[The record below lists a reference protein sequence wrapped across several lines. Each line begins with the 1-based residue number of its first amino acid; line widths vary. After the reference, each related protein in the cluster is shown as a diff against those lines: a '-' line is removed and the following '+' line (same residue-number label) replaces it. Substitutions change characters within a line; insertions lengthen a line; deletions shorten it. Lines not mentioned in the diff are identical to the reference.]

1 MELFE
6 IIPILSLLAIGIGI
20 LIFLGTRDPK
30 LQKRPLKEVPA
41 GENKKIKINTNKML
55 DPHFGIFESFDY
67 NGTKILNTDG
77 IFTIIDGSKPE
88 VYDSLEKIPSKYR
101 KMMLEIDNCK
111 SQPVKGKYYL
121 ENLNGK
127 YFVRFPDGRKKK
139 YKAYADIPDRIKKV
153 MVS

>member
-1 MELFE
+1 MELHE
-6 IIPILSLLAIGIGI
+6 IIPILLLLLSGIAV
-20 LIFLGTRDPK
+20 LIFLGTRETQRK
-30 LQKRPLKEVPA
+30 KRPVTKTVTSEPAIIKEKSTKGLGP
-41 GENKKIKINTNKML
+41 G
-55 DPHFGIFESFDY
+55 FGIFESFDY

-77 IFTIIDGSKPE
+77 VFTILDGGRPQ

-101 KMMLEIDNCK
+101 KMMLEIDDCK
-111 SQPVKGKYYL
+111 SQPVQGKYFL

-153 MVS
+153 MV